1 MFNVIWVK
9 NYIKNEKENHAC
21 EIVCKKKRK
30 KIESYELFDCI
41 AAPSWIRIYLKWTI
55 IFKTIFFIILDYFD
69 KEIAVS
75 CILLLHLIINRRVNY
90 FS

>member
-1 MFNVIWVK
+1 M
-9 NYIKNEKENHAC
+9 
-21 EIVCKKKRK
+21 KKKIMPAKLSVKKKEK
-30 KIESYELFDCI
+30 KIESCELFDCI

-69 KEIAVS
+69 KEIAIS